1 MKIEEKSSIQLVL
14 FDFDGTL
21 IKGDSTKLAYRTLY
35 RSKLSFILS
44 YYLRHLVS
52 LLVLLLTAKEDSL
65 RESRRVVLAS
75 KFDKINKLEFI
86 NQSQS
91 RLFDS
96 VLSEAKNY
104 SDNGY
109 ILIINSAGYSEI
121 IRLIIGENLDYQL
134 IANSLF
140 DKKPEAINFE
150 NKVVG
155 LNLKVKSTYFVKA
168 AYGNSEGD
176 IPMLR
181 VAEKAFW
188 VDENGKISEF
198 VR

>member
-1 MKIEEKSSIQLVL
+1 MKSSIQLVL

-121 IRLIIGENLDYQL
+121 IRLIMGENLDYQL

-150 NKVVG
+150 NKVVR